1 MSKIEAPIDSLMA
14 AVILLEAFAILNV
27 YYESDT
33 VLNSFGCTESPRE
46 GEGRRGREEGRER
59 ETERGY

>member
-1 MSKIEAPIDSLMA
+1 MA